1 MNIKHELSRFILN
14 VYFGIVVPKE
24 KEDQLSENCFIIKY
38 LATFL
43 FFVFFVFNL
52 HEFSMYKINK

>member
-24 KEDQLSENCFIIKY
+24 KEGQLSENCFIIQY

-43 FFVFFVFNL
+43 FFVFNL
-52 HEFSMYKINK
+52 HEFSMYKNK